1 MTKLYYIKCRS
12 GGDAWTCD
20 VTDSALEALKLLKEH
35 RLADPR
41 SKFKISNTPGPE
53 GVQESWFNK
62 DRVKR
67 LLK

>member
-20 VTDSALEALKLLKEH
+20 VTDSVLEAEKLLKEY
-35 RLADPR
+35 RLEDR
-41 SKFKISNTPGPE
+41 HSKFRLSSTSGPE

-62 DRVKR
+62 DRVKN